1 MDDDLPKTSQ
11 TLQAREEGPVFK
23 RLLVPLDGTR
33 RSASIVPLAVQIAL
47 GFNCSVRLMSVVDT
61 RSGETGAIVPKSG
74 IGMLVE
80 GEVYQA
86 EEYLKT
92 VVSRFQDHGILT
104 SMEVRVGD
112 PVKEI
117 LSASDDFGCDII
129 TMATRSRRNL
139 GRLVFGSVAD
149 AVVRESRIPVLLYRV
164 AA

>member
-1 MDDDLPKTSQ
+1 MTC
-11 TLQAREEGPVFK
+11 RELVRQSRRKRRGLVFK

-47 GFNCSVRLMSVVDT
+47 GFGCNVRLLSIIDT
-61 RSGETGAIVPKSG
+61 RSGETGAIVPKG
-74 IGMLVE
+74 GVGKLAE

-86 EEYLKT
+86 DEYLRT
-92 VVSRFQDHGILT
+92 VAPRFEDHGIAT
-104 SMEVRVGD
+104 SVEVRIGD

-117 LSASDDFGCDII
+117 LSASDEFGCDII

-149 AVVRESRIPVLLYRV
+149 AVVRESRVPVLLYRV